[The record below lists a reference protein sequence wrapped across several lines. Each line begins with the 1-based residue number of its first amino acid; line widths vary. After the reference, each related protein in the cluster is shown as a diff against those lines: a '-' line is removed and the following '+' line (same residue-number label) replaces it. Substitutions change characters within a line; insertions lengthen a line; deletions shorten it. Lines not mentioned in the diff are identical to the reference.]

1 MSFFSGD
8 AAMVLHYANFMME
21 VSGQQQAGHSQ
32 LVAAKNLKPNIVQQ
46 FAIFVREQ
54 VHMQASQTHASG
66 ESSVD
71 LVSYVEFQ
79 KNQMWV
85 CQIRITHIHYSMHV
99 S

>member
-1 MSFFSGD
+1 M
-8 AAMVLHYANFMME
+8 
-21 VSGQQQAGHSQ
+21 
-32 LVAAKNLKPNIVQQ
+32 AAKNLKPSIVQQ

-79 KNQMWV
+79 KNQRWG
-85 CQIRITHIHYSMHV
+85 RRLTLPSEYFRYHA
-99 S
+99 

>member
-8 AAMVLHYANFMME
+8 AEMVLHYANFMME
-21 VSGQQQAGHSQ
+21 VSGQQAGHSQ
-32 LVAAKNLKPNIVQQ
+32 LVAAKNLRPTLVQQ

-54 VHMQASQTHASG
+54 MHMQASQTHASG

-79 KNQMWV
+79 KNQRWELAW
-85 CQIRITHIHYSMHV
+85 ILSLTA
-99 S
+99 